1 MLLAGLEGKDVE
13 HRAGLRGV
21 EIKERAE
28 VKGVIIITWSG
39 HLFVVRFPSHFFKFA
54 PVIGP

>member
-1 MLLAGLEGKDVE
+1 MLFAGGRERGSNVE

-39 HLFVVRFPSHFFKFA
+39 HLFVARFPSHFLNL
-54 PVIGP
+54 PL